1 MINVHS
7 LLSIIHKHII
17 LIEPSFSNS
26 NGLESRIGIQGCIKR
41 CGFLYPRGRWSRW
54 RGQPWWGACGVVAG
68 WGFGHGKPFSKSGL
82 VWRTRSGNESEWAPR
97 LVQLFLV
104 FLPLAVARF
113 LADSLHRFPLVR
125 RSLRR
130 RARRG
135 LAN

>member
-1 MINVHS
+1 MRTRLWGPLGVAQ
-7 LLSIIHKHII
+7 LSSVCTC
-17 LIEPSFSNS
+17 LCVPVRVYLCLCTAAS
-26 NGLESRIGIQGCIKR
+26 
-41 CGFLYPRGRWSRW
+41 
-54 RGQPWWGACGVVAG
+54 GQPGEGGVVAG